1 MKVTAIVLL
10 LGLAFLTACTG
21 PAPAPPPRAPKTRAP
36 ASAPPAFRSAVSGG
50 FRKKGQDCVRQCRTL
65 FQSLKGPRARL
76 PADACCHCFKICP
89 K

>member
-21 PAPAPPPRAPKTRAP
+21 PVPAPPPRAPVP
-36 ASAPPAFRSAVSGG
+36 SQPEFRSAVSGG